1 MHKPGCINKALILA
15 AGTGS
20 RLQPLTNQTP
30 KCLTQVG
37 DSTILY
43 QLISH
48 LRSVDIRHL
57 VVVIGHKG
65 EQIQRYIETHAPDF
79 SVQWVF
85 NPQYAST
92 NNIYSLWLARHLLN
106 EAFILLESDLVFDRT
121 QFAGLLLPD
130 RIAISKTQSWMNGS
144 HVELDDSGI
153 VKRYLSGSALL
164 QKRQTEI
171 YKTVNIYSFS
181 EITWQR
187 IQKHLHVKIQ
197 SGQLNDYYETVF
209 ADLIL
214 QHKLKLAGVMFD
226 PDRWYEIDTLEDL
239 QAAEDR
245 MGDLIVPPIHS
256 IDYMTTN
263 SLAPLA
269 RLPDKP
275 SNAELDTAN
284 LEASQW
290 K

>member
-1 MHKPGCINKALILA
+1 MQKPGCIYKALILA

-20 RLQPLTNQTP
+20 RLQPLTDETP

-37 DSTILY
+37 ESTIL
-43 QLISH
+43 QQMIAH

-57 VVVIGHKG
+57 VIVIGHKG
-65 EQIQRYIETHAPDF
+65 EQIQRYIQTYAPDF
-79 SVQWVF
+79 SVEWIT
-85 NPQYAST
+85 NHQYAST

-121 QFAGLLLPD
+121 QFSGLLLPD
-130 RIAISKTQSWMNGS
+130 RIAISRTQSWMNGS

-153 VKRYLSGSALL
+153 VTRYLSNAAANEDHPS
-164 QKRQTEI
+164 EI

-187 IQKHLHVKIQ
+187 IQHHLHRKIQ
-197 SGQLNDYYETVF
+197 SGRLNDYYETVF

-214 QHKLKLAGVMFD
+214 QQKLKLTGVMFD

-239 QAAEDR
+239 KAAQKR
-245 MGDLIVPPIHS
+245 MGNMIIPPLH
-256 IDYMTTN
+256 TTEQTVT
-263 SLAPLA
+263 LATVA
-269 RLPDKP
+269 SDDV
-275 SNAELDTAN
+275 AESAGM
-284 LEASQW
+284 EAWQW